1 MKIHM
6 RVVIALI
13 VGGVIGAGISTLL
26 FSSPA
31 MNEHKKVSNQTAND
45 NKASN
50 QQREPLYWVAP
61 MDPNFRKDKP
71 GKSPMGMDLIPFYG
85 NQSGAENS
93 ISEQAGA
100 VKISPDV
107 VNNLGVRTARA
118 KMATLNNTIETV
130 GYVKYNEDTIIHM
143 HPRVEGWVD
152 ALYVSTAGETVSKG
166 QKMYGIYSPQL
177 VSAQEEY
184 LLAKK
189 GQSRVIIDAARQRL
203 LALHMPKEAMQQLDS
218 DGKVLQSVTF
228 YAPQSGV
235 LEHLKIRHGFYV
247 KPGDT
252 LLSIAS
258 LDEVWVEAEVFEQQA
273 ALLEEGLGVNMDVA
287 YLPDRQWQG
296 KLDYIYPSLDKT
308 TRALRV
314 RLRFDNPERLL
325 KPNMY
330 SNITIE
336 GKHDV
341 ATLTVPRE
349 AVIRTGNQDRV
360 VLALGEGYFKSVA
373 VTLGKMSREAI
384 EVTSGIEVGDEVVIS
399 AQFLIDSQSS
409 ISSDF
414 VRMDHDNGSGSSGQ
428 DNDSM
433 QAHAKMSM
441 DMESPSSGQKHS
453 QNQNQNLKTTPE
465 QARVRGTVNTI
476 NIEQRS
482 ANISRGPIEKWGRG
496 PATMVFTF
504 AEHIDEHM
512 LHQLHAN
519 SKIEFTFEI
528 IDGDFVIVALSI
540 IDEGAP

>member
-1 MKIHM
+1 M
-6 RVVIALI
+6 
-13 VGGVIGAGISTLL
+13 
-26 FSSPA
+26 
-31 MNEHKKVSNQTAND
+31 
-45 NKASN
+45 
-50 QQREPLYWVAP
+50 
-61 MDPNFRKDKP
+61 
-71 GKSPMGMDLIPFYG
+71 
-85 NQSGAENS
+85 
-93 ISEQAGA
+93 
-100 VKISPDV
+100 
-107 VNNLGVRTARA
+107 
-118 KMATLNNTIETV
+118 
-130 GYVKYNEDTIIHM
+130 
-143 HPRVEGWVD
+143 
-152 ALYVSTAGETVSKG
+152 
-166 QKMYGIYSPQL
+166 
-177 VSAQEEY
+177 
-184 LLAKK
+184 
-189 GQSRVIIDAARQRL
+189 
-203 LALHMPKEAMQQLDS
+203 
-218 DGKVLQSVTF
+218 
-228 YAPQSGV
+228 
-235 LEHLKIRHGFYV
+235 
-247 KPGDT
+247 
-252 LLSIAS
+252 
-258 LDEVWVEAEVFEQQA
+258 
-273 ALLEEGLGVNMDVA
+273 
-287 YLPDRQWQG
+287 
-296 KLDYIYPSLDKT
+296 
-308 TRALRV
+308 
-314 RLRFDNPERLL
+314 
-325 KPNMY
+325 
-330 SNITIE
+330 
-336 GKHDV
+336 
-341 ATLTVPRE
+341 
-349 AVIRTGNQDRV
+349 
-360 VLALGEGYFKSVA
+360 LALGEGYFKSVA

>member
-1 MKIHM
+1 
-6 RVVIALI
+6 
-13 VGGVIGAGISTLL
+13 
-26 FSSPA
+26 
-31 MNEHKKVSNQTAND
+31 
-45 NKASN
+45 
-50 QQREPLYWVAP
+50 
-61 MDPNFRKDKP
+61 
-71 GKSPMGMDLIPFYG
+71 
-85 NQSGAENS
+85 
-93 ISEQAGA
+93 
-100 VKISPDV
+100 
-107 VNNLGVRTARA
+107 
-118 KMATLNNTIETV
+118 
-130 GYVKYNEDTIIHM
+130 
-143 HPRVEGWVD
+143 
-152 ALYVSTAGETVSKG
+152 
-166 QKMYGIYSPQL
+166 
-177 VSAQEEY
+177 
-184 LLAKK
+184 
-189 GQSRVIIDAARQRL
+189 
-203 LALHMPKEAMQQLDS
+203 
-218 DGKVLQSVTF
+218 
-228 YAPQSGV
+228 
-235 LEHLKIRHGFYV
+235 
-247 KPGDT
+247 
-252 LLSIAS
+252 
-258 LDEVWVEAEVFEQQA
+258 
-273 ALLEEGLGVNMDVA
+273 VA

-336 GKHDV
+336 GKHDA

-384 EVTSGIEVGDEVVIS
+384 EITSGIEMGDEVVTS

-409 ISSDF
+409 SSSDF
-414 VRMDHDNGSGSSGQ
+414 VRMDHDNGPGSTGQ

-433 QAHAKMSM
+433 QAHAEMSMSM
-441 DMESPSSGQKHS
+441 DMESPS
-453 QNQNQNLKTTPE
+453 QNQSLKTTPE
-465 QARVRGTVNTI
+465 QARVRGIVNTI

>member
-1 MKIHM
+1 MKTHLRIA
-6 RVVIALI
+6 IALLI
-13 VGGVIGAGISTLL
+13 GGVIGAAISTLL
-26 FSSPA
+26 FSSRG
-31 MNEHKKVSNQTAND
+31 MNEHKQVDNQTA
-45 NKASN
+45 KGTKGSS

-61 MDPNFRKDKP
+61 MDPNFRRDKP

-85 NQSGAENS
+85 NQRGADES
-93 ISEQAGA
+93 MSAQAGS

-107 VNNLGVRTARA
+107 VNNLGVRTAQA
-118 KMATLNNTIETV
+118 KMTTLNNTIETV
-130 GYVKYNEDTIIHM
+130 GYIKYNEDTIVHM

-189 GQSRVIIDAARQRL
+189 GKSRVIIDAARQRL
-203 LALHMPKEAMQQLDS
+203 LALHMPQEAMQQLDS

-273 ALLEEGLGVNMDVA
+273 SLLEEGLAVNMDVA

-296 KLDYIYPSLDKT
+296 KLDYIYPSLDIS

-330 SNITIE
+330 SNITIQ
-336 GKHDV
+336 GKPSA

-384 EVTSGIEVGDEVVIS
+384 EITSGIEMGDEVVTS

-414 VRMDHDNGSGSSGQ
+414 VRMDHDNGSASTRQ
-428 DNDSM
+428 NNNSM
-433 QAHAKMSM
+433 QAHMKMSM
-441 DMESPSSGQKHS
+441 DMESKS
-453 QNQNQNLKTTPE
+453 QSKKQNVKTAPE
-465 QARVRGTVNTI
+465 QAQVRGTVNSI

-496 PATMVFTF
+496 PATMVFSF
-504 AEHIDEHM
+504 AEHIDEHV
-512 LHQLHAN
+512 LHQLNAN
-519 SKIEFTFEI
+519 SRIEFTFEI
-528 IDGDFVIVALSI
+528 SDGDFVIVALSI
-540 IDEGAP
+540 IDEGAS